1 LILASILLT
10 ACSRNSGPAG
20 PQRIAI
26 LRFENMG
33 GDLSADWQGRAL
45 SEVLTQEVGGISSAR
60 LHAFDRVLG
69 AHPASAPGISAEN
82 SQAIA
87 AGAAQIG
94 YGEFAVRNG
103 KLEARLTIEDVRTL
117 KTVKVAEAVVPA
129 GDVLGAAAALARQIA
144 SRVVPYATR
153 SPEAL
158 MHYAKAIESQNGAE
172 VERELEQ
179 AIAADP
185 DFAEA
190 YAPLAHTHVQ
200 RQDRAGAIA
209 VLEKILAR
217 PGVHETDRA
226 RFELE
231 IAELRGD
238 TPGRMAALEKLAKLE
253 PVDGAV
259 WRTLGDLAMS
269 RHEYSRARQAYD
281 KAAALA
287 PQDAELLNLLG
298 YAAAQSGD
306 LNAGVAALK
315 RYRELRPKEANPLD
329 SLADIY
335 LMWGKLGEAESNYLE
350 AQKVDRTFLNDG
362 ELSKA
367 AMARLLTGDVSAADK
382 LAGQYFEARRQAK
395 DVLVDYRRSQ
405 WDWIAGRRRQAM
417 REMEAFARAA
427 EGQGPLRDAA
437 SRAWS
442 DLSVWQVML
451 GDRSAAAQSAQKAI
465 ALATPASAGNA
476 VVARF
481 LSLPEA
487 SPAEWASRAD
497 QQFGAGAQSPIK
509 NVALGYALLLS
520 GQFPAAQSVLEPMWR
535 NGAPLT
541 DEGLPVL
548 LAWCYVQT
556 GKTNEA
562 DPLLRFNPVPP
573 TAGPGAFTGLYLPRL
588 FFLRA
593 IQGAKAGRQEE
604 ARAEYR
610 KFLDL
615 SGPDALIWG
624 EEKKAQAAANGR

>member
-10 ACSRNSGPAG
+10 ACSRKSGPAG

-26 LRFENMG
+26 LRFENMS

-69 AHPASAPGISAEN
+69 AHPVSAPGISAEN

-103 KLEARLTIEDVRTL
+103 KLETRLTIEDVRTL

-129 GDVLGAAAALARQIA
+129 GDVLGAAAALARQIVP
-144 SRVVPYATR
+144 RVAPYATR
-153 SPEAL
+153 SLDAL
-158 MHYAKAIESQNGAE
+158 MHYAKAIESQNGTDTQ
-172 VERELEQ
+172 RELEQ
-179 AIAADP
+179 AISADP

-190 YAPLAHTHVQ
+190 YTPLAHALIQ

-209 VLEKILAR
+209 VLEKVLAR
-217 PGVHETDRA
+217 PGIRETDGA

-231 IAELRGD
+231 IADLRGD
-238 TPGRMAALEKLAKLE
+238 APRRIAALERLAKLE
-253 PVDGAV
+253 PSDGAV
-259 WRTLGDLAMS
+259 WRTLGDLAAS
-269 RHEYSRARQAYD
+269 RHDYAQARQAYE

-362 ELSKA
+362 ELIKA
-367 AMARLLTGDVSAADK
+367 AMARLLTGDVIAADK
-382 LAGQYFEARRQAK
+382 LAGQYFDARRQAK
-395 DVLVDYRRSQ
+395 DVLVDYRRTQ
-405 WDWIAGRRRQAM
+405 WDWIAGRRRQAT
-417 REMEAFARAA
+417 REMEAFAHAA
-427 EGQGPLRDAA
+427 EGQPPLRDAG

-442 DLSVWQVML
+442 DLSIWQVML
-451 GDRSAAAQSAQKAI
+451 GDRGSAAQSAQKAI

-476 VVARF
+476 VISRF
-481 LSLPEA
+481 LSLPDA

-509 NVALGYALLLS
+509 NVAVGYALLLS
-520 GQFPAAQSVLEPMWR
+520 GQFAAAQSVLEPMWQ
-535 NGAPLT
+535 NGAPLA

-548 LAWCYVQT
+548 LAWCYLQT
-556 GKTNEA
+556 GKTSEA
-562 DPLLRFNPVPP
+562 DPLLRFNPVSQN
-573 TAGPGAFTGLYLPRL
+573 AGPGAFTGLYLPRL
-588 FFLRA
+588 FYLRA
-593 IQGAKAGRQEE
+593 IEAAKAGRQEE
-604 ARAEYR
+604 ARAEYT
-610 KFLDL
+610 KFLKL
-615 SGPDALIWG
+615 SGQDALIWG
-624 EEKKAQAAANGR
+624 EEKKAQAAVNAR